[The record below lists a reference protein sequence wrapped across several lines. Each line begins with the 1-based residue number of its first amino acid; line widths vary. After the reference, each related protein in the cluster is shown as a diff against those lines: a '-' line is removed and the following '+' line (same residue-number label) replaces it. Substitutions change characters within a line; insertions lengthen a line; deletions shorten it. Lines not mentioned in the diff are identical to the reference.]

1 VLAQRGGDRDR
12 AVHRRAGSAGAG
24 ARIWRTLERGA
35 AESAQGS
42 GVKARGSRSGLDE
55 VVEDSQDLL
64 GIGDNGE
71 DPHLGTTAGAAQR
84 VNLVNLCEQSCPG
97 GAGLLDRHG
106 LIQGAREAVPRLRA
120 GCGWWSFC
128 HPVEP
133 GGQGRACGTMCHG
146 SARNTTRSDESGG
159 CRGQEGAAGLD
170 KELCGGEQ
178 LGLCVEVR
186 IGLMLTLHSSAGVVP
201 KRAIWLSNT
210 LSVSLYVYLG

>member
-1 VLAQRGGDRDR
+1 VETAIAQSIGGLARLVRGQE
-12 AVHRRAGSAGAG
+12 SG
-24 ARIWRTLERGA
+24 ARWNGGA

-106 LIQGAREAVPRLRA
+106 LIQGARGGRSEAQSRLRLVVLLPPLWSQA
-120 GCGWWSFC
+120 GKVGLAGPCAMGARGIQ
-128 HPVEP
+128 PVATN
-133 GGQGRACGTMCHG
+133 QA
-146 SARNTTRSDESGG
+146 
-159 CRGQEGAAGLD
+159 GAGVRKVLQDLD

-186 IGLMLTLHSSAGVVP
+186 IGLMLTLHLLCRSGAKESDLVVQHHD
-201 KRAIWLSNT
+201 A
-210 LSVSLYVYLG
+210 